1 MTRLIVAA
9 CVALSLSGC
18 VIGPS
23 RRQVLDATIGRS
35 ETDLVRQFGV
45 PTRTYEA
52 GGHHFLAYV
61 EHNQEVLGGGLG
73 GGFGGFGPGFGPGIG
88 GVGGFYGGGFPAELI
103 DDSCETTIEVQ
114 TGIVRGWALHG
125 RGCA

>member
-1 MTRLIVAA
+1 MV
-9 CVALSLSGC
+9 LSLAGC

-45 PTRTYEA
+45 PTRTYDA
-52 GGHHFLAYV
+52 GGRHFLAYV
-61 EHNQEVLGGGLG
+61 ETNQEILGGGLG
-73 GGFGGFGPGFGPGIG
+73 GGFGGFGPGFGGGFG
-88 GVGGFYGGGFPAELI
+88 GVGGFGGFYGGYPAEVI

-114 TGIVRGWALHG
+114 TGIVRGWTLHG
-125 RGCA
+125 RGCV